1 MAMSPSA
8 VKEALYEALRT
19 VRALEAKS
27 VTVKMRVKTR
37 SGEETYTFKCCEYG
51 EPDKV
56 CGGVVGVVEE
66 VLEGTGV
73 KEGDTIACVKCPR
86 IPDESELNRLFEALD
101 KTPLRGLELA
111 KMLASKAFAREERG
125 G

>member
-8 VKEALYEALRT
+8 VKEAIYEALRT

-27 VTVKMRVKTR
+27 VTVRLKVETR

-51 EPDKV
+51 DPDKV
-56 CGGVVGVVEE
+56 CGGIAGVVEE

-73 KEGDTIACVKCPR
+73 RKGDRIACVKCPR
-86 IPDESELNRLFEALD
+86 IPDESELNKLFNTLD